1 MPTEEL
7 LTERDLAV
15 LTRKSVRTLQG
26 ARSRGDGVP
35 YVKIGGHV
43 RYRMA
48 DIQRYLDDHTKR
60 STSDRSEAS

>member
-15 LTRKSVRTLQG
+15 LTIKSVRTLQG

-35 YVKIGGHV
+35 FVKLGSHV

-48 DIQRYLDDHTKR
+48 DVLRHFEENTKR
-60 STSDRSEAS
+60 STTDSPR